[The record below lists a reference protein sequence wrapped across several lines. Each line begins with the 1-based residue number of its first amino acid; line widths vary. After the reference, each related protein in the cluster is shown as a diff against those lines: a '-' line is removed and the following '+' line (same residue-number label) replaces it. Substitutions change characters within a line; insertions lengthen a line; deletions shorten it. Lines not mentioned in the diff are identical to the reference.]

1 VPARRPQPVE
11 PRPVRASAGDYERPR
26 RSGRRVAWFVAVL
39 LVLIVV
45 AIVAVVALNQSS
57 QSIVQSKQVI
67 AHDWQSAVSQVQK
80 IISHYTR

>member
-1 VPARRPQPVE
+1 
-11 PRPVRASAGDYERPR
+11 
-26 RSGRRVAWFVAVL
+26 
-39 LVLIVV
+39 VV